1 MSYLDGTFNAR
12 DVLILVVVAVRDDPL
27 ETEGAK
33 TSRHRE

>member
-27 ETEGAK
+27 ETDRGENFAA
-33 TSRHRE
+33 S